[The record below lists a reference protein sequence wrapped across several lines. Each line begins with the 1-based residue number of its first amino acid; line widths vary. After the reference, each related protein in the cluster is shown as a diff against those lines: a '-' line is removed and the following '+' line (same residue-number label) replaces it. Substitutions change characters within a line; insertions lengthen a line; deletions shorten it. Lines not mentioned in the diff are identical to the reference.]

1 MLRYKVSYIIDKDE
15 SDKKR
20 VLNSVDT
27 IKLFDEIELENIEKE
42 LDGVVDDAR
51 QDEYFAKNLGF
62 LAESDWNL
70 KW

>member
-51 QDEYFAKNLGF
+51 QEEYFAKNLGF